1 MNKKILTDCHLH
13 SSISFDSEC
22 HIEDIIKSAIIL
34 NLQSICI
41 TEHYDLDFPKEYNM
55 DFTFDISKYFE
66 QMKLYKEKYSN
77 SIELLTGIE
86 LGLMPHLGDTITELI
101 TGYNFDYIIGSTH
114 IIDNKDPYYPE
125 YWANKDVK
133 EAFKTYFIT
142 SLENINNTND
152 FDAFGH
158 LDYISR
164 YDETKSYSS
173 NTYMKYID
181 EILTLLIN
189 KDKALEI
196 NSAGLR
202 KNLCAPNPDLY
213 VIKRYKELG
222 GCLIT
227 IGSDS
232 HDDKHIAYGFDT
244 IYDLLLLAGFKHY
257 NIYKN
262 RKPYEISLI

>member
-1 MNKKILTDCHLH
+1 MNKILTDCHLH

-22 HIEDIIKSAIIL
+22 PMNDIIESAIAKHL
-34 NLQSICI
+34 KSICI

-55 DFTFDISKYFE
+55 DFTFDINNYFHVMNTACK
-66 QMKLYKEKYSN
+66 QYKA

-86 LGLMPHLGDTITELI
+86 LGLMPHLDSAINNLI
-101 TGYNFDYIIGSTH
+101 KNYDFDYIIGSTH

-125 YWANKDVK
+125 YWANKNVR
-133 EAFKTYFIT
+133 EAFITYFKT
-142 SLENINNTND
+142 SIENINSINN

-164 YDETKSYSS
+164 YDDTKSYSS
-173 NTYMKYID
+173 LDYKDYID
-181 EILTLLIN
+181 EILFLLIE
-189 KDKALEI
+189 KEKALEI

-202 KNLCAPNPDLY
+202 KNLCATNPDIY

-222 GCLIT
+222 GQLIT

-232 HDDKHIAYGFDT
+232 HDDVHIAYGFD
-244 IYDLLLLAGFKHY
+244 IVQKILIDAGFKHY
-257 NIYKN
+257 NIYKQ